1 MFLVKYLILSKFLCV
16 NKGGHNHN
24 KQILTKFLFLE
35 SFVKYV
41 NYEYFFS
48 FQKSVS
54 HSTCMIMYVSV
65 GYTYSE
71 GKA

>member
-1 MFLVKYLILSKFLCV
+1 MFLIKYLILSKFLCV

-41 NYEYFFS
+41 NYEYFFFLS
-48 FQKSVS
+48 KQRESQYMYDNVCFCRS
-54 HSTCMIMYVSV
+54 HLFW
-65 GYTYSE
+65 G
-71 GKA
+71 